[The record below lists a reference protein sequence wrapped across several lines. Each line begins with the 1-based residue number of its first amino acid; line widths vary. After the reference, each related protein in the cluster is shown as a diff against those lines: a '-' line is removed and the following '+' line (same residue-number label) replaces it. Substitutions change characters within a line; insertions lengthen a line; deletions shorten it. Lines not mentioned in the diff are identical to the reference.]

1 MTTYR
6 LWPSTSGPPTSITTS
21 NNDIFNTSFKVTSWG
36 LWLTGYFYWVA
47 DAPQSTGPQKFCLWA
62 MTGTDAG
69 VLVPGSVVTS
79 SVPFTAG
86 QWNFVALPVSIP
98 LSSQFAYRMATGLTG
113 NFPFTSGYWGTGGPG
128 VNGITNG
135 PLTAYSDV
143 TGNGGTV
150 PDPFNDS
157 QSAFSSAL
165 GNDPTVSPVN
175 TGSSSFNAW
184 IDVLITTVPPAG
196 TSYRMFPNMPV
207 PYTLTAD
214 TADNFT
220 LGCEFTLTQA
230 AALNKIW
237 FYSGHTQ
244 LPTRTGIWTSPGGL
258 LVAATDNPA
267 PSWSGAAG
275 SGWVSVSYNGVTLP
289 AGTYKVTVFNGA
301 GVPAIWNDST
311 ALYWTAG
318 AGGGGI
324 VNGPL
329 SVPDNE
335 HADSPGQ

>member
-237 FYSGHTQ
+237 FYSG
-244 LPTRTGIWTSPGGL
+244 
-258 LVAATDNPA
+258 
-267 PSWSGAAG
+267 
-275 SGWVSVSYNGVTLP
+275 
-289 AGTYKVTVFNGA
+289 
-301 GVPAIWNDST
+301 
-311 ALYWTAG
+311 
-318 AGGGGI
+318 
-324 VNGPL
+324 
-329 SVPDNE
+329 
-335 HADSPGQ
+335 